1 MGNGVIGK
9 IIYFWIYM
17 IAVVIFAK
25 IAGVMENTGT
35 AVIVLIAAAIIY
47 IVWNVA
53 RYMGKKKR
61 EEREEDARQASI
73 KSKGKRR

>member
-61 EEREEDARQASI
+61 EEREEDARRASI

>member
-61 EEREEDARQASI
+61 EEREEDSRQASI